1 MSRPSHQAPSCAAT
15 RTRPTG
21 RAFTL
26 LEVLVALAVF
36 AAIGVMSSRI
46 LSGMV
51 DVAETMH
58 SRSDSFADLQRAL
71 FIVQRD
77 VEQLVHR
84 SVRDELGDAR
94 AAASVGDGS
103 LLEIT
108 RLGWQNP
115 LAAARSELQRVA
127 YVFEDGRL
135 IRLFWDVLDR
145 APSSEPVAQALL
157 AEVDEAE
164 FVAYDDRGQEH
175 RFWPR
180 SSIDTKQQLA
190 AIGLRLDTATYGRI
204 ERLLL
209 VPAPATDLVEPED
222 DEDDLDDDLN
232 DDLEDESPAPN
243 ERPVQPEA
251 MEISAALGRG
261 KRGGQGA

>member
-1 MSRPSHQAPSCAAT
+1 MSQILRQAASCAAT

-46 LSGMV
+46 LAGMV

-84 SVRDELGDAR
+84 AVRDELGDMR

-108 RLGWQNP
+108 RQGWQNP
-115 LAAARSELQRVA
+115 LAAARSELQRVS

-145 APSSEPVAQALL
+145 APSSEPVVQTLL
-157 AEVDEAE
+157 AEVREAE
-164 FVAYDDRGQEH
+164 FVAYDDSGQEH

-180 SSIDTKQQLA
+180 SNFDARGQLA
-190 AIGLRLDTATYGRI
+190 AIGFNIDTETYGRI

-209 VPAPATDLVEPED
+209 VPTPATDLAEPED
-222 DEDDLDDDLN
+222 GELDDEDEPDA
-232 DDLEDESPAPN
+232 PAREEPT
-243 ERPVQPEA
+243 EPDTTEVP
-251 MEISAALGRG
+251 SAPRL
-261 KRGGQGA
+261 KRTGAA

>member
-1 MSRPSHQAPSCAAT
+1 MSLILRQAPSCAAT
-15 RTRPTG
+15 RTRPPEC
-21 RAFTL
+21 AFTL

-46 LSGMV
+46 LAGMV

-84 SVRDELGDAR
+84 TVRDELGDMR

-108 RLGWQNP
+108 RQGWQNP
-115 LAAARSELQRVA
+115 LAAARSELQRVS

-145 APSSEPVAQALL
+145 APSSEPIVQTLL
-157 AEVDEAE
+157 AEVREAE
-164 FVAYDDRGQEH
+164 FVAYDDGGQEH

-180 SSIDTKQQLA
+180 SNFDARGQLA
-190 AIGLRLDTATYGRI
+190 AIGFNIDTETYGRI

-209 VPAPATDLVEPED
+209 VPTPADLAEPED
-222 DEDDLDDDLN
+222 GELDDEDEPDA
-232 DDLEDESPAPN
+232 PAREEPTA
-243 ERPVQPEA
+243 PETT
-251 MEISAALGRG
+251 EVSAAPRS
-261 KRGGQGA
+261 KRSGAA